1 MIIKHKNQKGFAL
14 VLAILLLVVMSVM
27 GVTLIAIVS
36 NDFKENDRRDYYQ
49 QALFTAET
57 AINAAKKDLQN
68 RARTAI
74 PVRENTPWNSAPN
87 FCRPAKFKS
96 LDPSKV
102 YVVASSPGSHVLLS
116 DELKTTETN
125 ERNKFRL
132 YRYYYFI
139 TYAPDSSGGT
149 LTPQDITVS
158 GTKGGSSN
166 IGEGSS
172 YKGQS
177 TSSARRYSIFACG
190 YGEDETVVSLDVIVL
205 LKR

>member
-1 MIIKHKNQKGFAL
+1 MIKKNKKQRGFAL

-27 GVTLIAIVS
+27 GVTLVAIVS

-57 AINAAKKDLQN
+57 AVNAAKKDLQN

-74 PVRENTPWNSAPN
+74 PVAGNTPWNSAPN

-96 LDPSKV
+96 LDSSKV
-102 YVVASSPGSHVLLS
+102 YLVASSSSSVLLS
-116 DELKTTETN
+116 SELKTTDPN
-125 ERNKFRL
+125 ENRKYAL

-139 TYAPDSSGGT
+139 TYAPDSSGNT
-149 LTPQDITVS
+149 QTPTDITVS

-166 IGEGSS
+166 ISEGSS

-177 TSSARRYSIFACG
+177 TTSARRYSIFACG
-190 YGEDETVVSLDVIVL
+190 YGESDTVVSLDVIVL
-205 LKR
+205 LKK

>member
-1 MIIKHKNQKGFAL
+1 MKIKNQKGFAL
-14 VLAILLLVVMSVM
+14 VIAILLLVVMSVM
-27 GVTLIAIVS
+27 GITLVAIVS

-49 QALFTAET
+49 QALYTAET
-57 AINAAKKDLQN
+57 AVNAAKKDLQN
-68 RARTAI
+68 KAKTGIPTAG
-74 PVRENTPWNSAPN
+74 NTPWNSAPN

-96 LDPSKV
+96 LDASKV
-102 YVVASSPGSHVLLS
+102 YLVASSNGSIFLNN
-116 DELKTTETN
+116 ELKTTDVN
-125 ERNKFRL
+125 ENKKFSL

-139 TYAPDSSGGT
+139 TYAPDSSGNT

-177 TSSARRYSIFACG
+177 TTSARRYSIFACG
-190 YGEDETVVSLDVIVL
+190 YGEDDTVVSLDVIVL
-205 LKR
+205 LKK

>member
-1 MIIKHKNQKGFAL
+1 MIKKNKKQRGFAL

-27 GVTLIAIVS
+27 GVTLVAIVS

-57 AINAAKKDLQN
+57 AVNAAKKDLQN

-74 PVRENTPWNSAPN
+74 PVAGNTPWNSAPN

-96 LDPSKV
+96 LDSSKV
-102 YVVASSPGSHVLLS
+102 YLVASSSSSVLLS
-116 DELKTTETN
+116 SELKTTDVN
-125 ERNKFRL
+125 ENRKYAL

-139 TYAPDSSGGT
+139 TYAPDSSGNT
-149 LTPQDITVS
+149 QTPTDITVS

-166 IGEGSS
+166 ISEGSS

-177 TSSARRYSIFACG
+177 TSSASRYSIFACG
-190 YGEDETVVSLDVIVL
+190 YGESDTVVSLDVIVL
-205 LKR
+205 LKK

>member
-1 MIIKHKNQKGFAL
+1 MKKNKKEKGFAL

-27 GVTLIAIVS
+27 GVTLVAIVS

-68 RARTAI
+68 RAKTAI
-74 PVRENTPWNSAPN
+74 PTAGNTPWNSAPN
-87 FCRPAKFKS
+87 FCRPTKFKS
-96 LDPSKV
+96 LDASKV
-102 YVVASSPGSHVLLS
+102 YLVASSPGSHVLLNN
-116 DELKTTETN
+116 ELKTTDVN
-125 ERNKFRL
+125 ESKKFSL

-139 TYAPDSSGGT
+139 TYAPDSSGNT
-149 LTPQDITVS
+149 LNPQDITVS

-166 IGEGSS
+166 IGEDSS

-190 YGEDETVVSLDVIVL
+190 YGESDTVVSLDVVVL

>member
-1 MIIKHKNQKGFAL
+1 MKKNKNEKGFAL

-27 GVTLIAIVS
+27 GATLVAIVS

-49 QALFTAET
+49 QALYTAET

-68 RARTAI
+68 RAKTAI
-74 PVRENTPWNSAPN
+74 PTAGNTPWNSAPN
-87 FCRPAKFKS
+87 FCRPTKFKS
-96 LDPSKV
+96 LDASKV
-102 YVVASSPGSHVLLS
+102 YLVASSPGSHVLLNN
-116 DELKTTETN
+116 ELKTTDIN
-125 ERNKFRL
+125 ENKKFSL

-139 TYAPDSSGGT
+139 TYAPDSSGNT
-149 LTPQDITVS
+149 LNPQDMTVS

-166 IGEGSS
+166 ISESSS

-177 TSSARRYSIFACG
+177 TTSARRYSIFACG
-190 YGEDETVVSLDVIVL
+190 YGESDTVVSLDVIVL